1 METVPL
7 LSTETERIVAPSK
20 VMLTVALAPKPD
32 PVRLTLVP
40 GGPLDVLRVRDE
52 LTAKLFEVALS
63 MFMK

>member
-1 METVPL
+1 MTAPL
-7 LSTETERIVAPSK
+7 LSTDTERIVAPSK

-40 GGPLDVLRVRDE
+40 GGPLVVLRVRDE
-52 LTAKLFEVALS
+52 LTLRLSDVALS

>member
-1 METVPL
+1 MPL
-7 LSTETERIVAPSK
+7 LSTDTERIVAPSK

-40 GGPLDVLRVRDE
+40 GGPLVVLRVRDE
-52 LTAKLFEVALS
+52 LTVKLFEVALS